1 MFLVRL
7 WVLFLHGRPRRFAV
21 VVVVLLVLVVMVVA
35 VARVVLFVLVVVLVV
50 VLHSRVSLRE
60 HNIGRLFLA
69 VTRLDLIV
77 TVVRCPSNLV
87 TVAPRM
93 VFF

>member
-1 MFLVRL
+1 MFLVRR
-7 WVLFLHGRPRRFAV
+7 WVLSLHGRPRRFTV

-60 HNIGRLFLA
+60 HIGRLFLA

-77 TVVRCPSNLV
+77 AVVRCPSNLV